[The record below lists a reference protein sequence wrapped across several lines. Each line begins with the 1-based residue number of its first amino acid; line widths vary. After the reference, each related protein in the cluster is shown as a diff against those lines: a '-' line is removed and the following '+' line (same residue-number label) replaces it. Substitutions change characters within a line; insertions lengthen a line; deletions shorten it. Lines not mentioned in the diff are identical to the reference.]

1 MANTLVTMDDYVRV
15 LVNHQILFHSLSSI
29 HPNVLT
35 IKYYSPKWWNFGL
48 KRRLIKCK
56 DYVEVNKPFSIKVE
70 WIDYNKVRM
79 PKSYRNGYYAEEY
92 QRIADDISNNMGRIT
107 WTKHGPFVGDIDV
120 SIKFMYPATA
130 TATVG
135 SATAY
140 LL

>member
-15 LVNHQILFHSLSSI
+15 LVNHRIQFHSISSNQ
-29 HPNVLT
+29 PNILT
-35 IKYYSPKWWNFGL
+35 IKYYSTKWWNISL
-48 KRRLIKCK
+48 KRRLAKCK
-56 DYVEVNKPFSIKVE
+56 DYVEVNKQFSVKIE
-70 WIDYNKVRM
+70 WIEYDKVRM

-130 TATVG
+130 
-135 SATAY
+135 SARIGPSTAY